1 MSKEKIHKVKNCTCE
16 FCTLYTL
23 RKEALQSDDIEI
35 VKGALKKFA
44 DMWLNVDEDL
54 SYYKCIMDGSWP
66 TADVILT
73 NSLEKFKNH
82 PNRDLE

>member
-1 MSKEKIHKVKNCTCE
+1 MSKEKKFHCE
-16 FCTLYTL
+16 FCRLNAM
-23 RKEALQSDDIEI
+23 REEALKSNDIDI
-35 VKGALKKFA
+35 VKEALKKFA

-73 NSLEKFKNH
+73 DALEKFKNH